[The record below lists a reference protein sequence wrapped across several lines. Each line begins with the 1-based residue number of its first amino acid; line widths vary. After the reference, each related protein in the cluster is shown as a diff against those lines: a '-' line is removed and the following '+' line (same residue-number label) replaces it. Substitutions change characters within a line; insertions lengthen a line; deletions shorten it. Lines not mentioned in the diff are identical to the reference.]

1 MSSFSKITKKH
12 ESKIIIIIFFIF
24 FIISAFIYD
33 DYGLSVDEWDLR
45 VLGYINL
52 NYIYEIFLNKT
63 LNNINDIVS
72 SKELSEYYGTH
83 GVIFSLPTAAIEYIL
98 NINDSRS
105 YYLFRHY
112 FNHIVFR
119 YQFKNK
125 NHNMLL
131 HYLNFLFFM
140 LFRFH

>member
-83 GVIFSLPTAAIEYIL
+83 GVIFSLPTA
-98 NINDSRS
+98 
-105 YYLFRHY
+105 
-112 FNHIVFR
+112 
-119 YQFKNK
+119 QQ
-125 NHNMLL
+125 L
-131 HYLNFLFFM
+131 HRPNQHFLIK
-140 LFRFH
+140 